1 MKKALLTLIIFT
13 LIIATTVTKNS
24 TKELDKKIYAT
35 KENIRLLI
43 NEYEYELLEFNY
55 LSSPKKLME
64 YQEKYFE
71 NYLEPIKIEN
81 TKKIII
87 ENGEIFFNE
96 ASSTLNEKR

>member
-1 MKKALLTLIIFT
+1 MKKIFFISIIFT

-24 TKELDKKIYAT
+24 TKELDKKIFAT
-35 KENIRLLI
+35 KENIRLLT
-43 NEYEYELLEFNY
+43 NNYENELLEFNY

-64 YQEKYFE
+64 YQAKYFE

-87 ENGEIFFNE
+87 ENGEIFFNVKN
-96 ASSTLNEKR
+96 SDLNEK